1 MKYENIIIFGGLVDQ
16 GGVLGCLCLIQLPC
30 KLFFQLYGH

>member
-30 KLFFQLYGH
+30 ELFFQLYGH